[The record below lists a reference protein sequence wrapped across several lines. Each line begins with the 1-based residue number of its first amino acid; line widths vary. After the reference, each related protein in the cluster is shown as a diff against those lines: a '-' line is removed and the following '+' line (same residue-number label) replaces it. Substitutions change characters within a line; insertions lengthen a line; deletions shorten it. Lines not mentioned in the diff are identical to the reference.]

1 MTQKQALHSGEFN
14 IAMEYGPFL
23 DVFPIEH
30 RDFHCYVGLPRGKQP
45 LIVDH
50 ETLQVSS
57 STKSGHVSCLR
68 LLQYLDNKLW
78 MNKPV
83 NSLMVK

>member
-30 RDFHCYVGLPRGKQP
+30 RISIAMLVYQG
-45 LIVDH
+45 
-50 ETLQVSS
+50 VSN
-57 STKSGHVSCLR
+57 L
-68 LLQYLDNKLW
+68 
-78 MNKPV
+78 
-83 NSLMVK
+83 